1 MWWIDTLVYFIIL
14 PLSQFPP
21 SISCLVYL
29 FSSME
34 YDSAAIYC
42 RLPAG
47 SIAVLFLRMDH
58 GDFFPNEI
66 GKYRKIIL
74 KCENIEN

>member
-1 MWWIDTLVYFIIL
+1 
-14 PLSQFPP
+14 
-21 SISCLVYL
+21 
-29 FSSME
+29 ME